1 MSSIPTICAVHR
13 DQNHRFSKQ
22 PAETIRIVAGHGV
35 EGDAHAGGT
44 VQHLSRVRIDPNQP
58 NLRQVQLMHRELFE
72 ELAAKGFA
80 VQPGNLGENITTSGI
95 DLLGLGRDTLLQIG
109 SEAVL
114 KVTGLRNPCAQIEA
128 FAPGLLHELAVKT
141 DRGIV
146 RKAGIMCVAVAGG
159 EVRPGD
165 TIQIE
170 QPDGPHVPLERV

>member
-1 MSSIPTICAVHR
+1 
-13 DQNHRFSKQ
+13 
-22 PAETIRIVAGHGV
+22 
-35 EGDAHAGGT
+35 
-44 VQHLSRVRIDPNQP
+44 
-58 NLRQVQLMHRELFE
+58 MHRELFE

-80 VQPGNLGENITTSGI
+80 VHPGNLGENITTSGI

-109 SEAVL
+109 SEVVL

-141 DRGIV
+141 DRGVV

-165 TIQIE
+165 AIQIE